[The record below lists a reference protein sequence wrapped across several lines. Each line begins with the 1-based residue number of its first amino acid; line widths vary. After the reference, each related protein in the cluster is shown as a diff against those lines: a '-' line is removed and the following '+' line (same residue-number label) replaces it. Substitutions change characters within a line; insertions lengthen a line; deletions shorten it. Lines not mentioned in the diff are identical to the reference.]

1 MPFHQTREWLKKEKE
16 LGVEQSDCAV
26 LSTVTS
32 EGIPHSR
39 VVAIRE
45 IAEDNLVFFT
55 QQKTRKVAELLNNPH
70 ASMNFLLAMQQRQ
83 IILEGVAKPLSFEE
97 NQAFWETLPRERQ
110 LRFSAYA
117 ATSGQPIH
125 DLSVLDEKKKVL
137 MEKFLDNL
145 IPMSEF
151 YCGFRFIPESFIFY
165 TVGSVSFSEVVK
177 YTKKKEGWGQQLLSP

>member
-70 ASMNFLLAMQQRQ
+70 VSMNFLLAMQQRQ
-83 IILEGVAKPLSFEE
+83 IILEGIAKPLSFEE

-137 MEKFLDNL
+137 MEKFLDIS

-151 YCGFRFIPESFIFY
+151 YCGFRFIPETFIFY

-177 YTKKKEGWGQQLLSP
+177 YMKKKEGWEQQLLSP